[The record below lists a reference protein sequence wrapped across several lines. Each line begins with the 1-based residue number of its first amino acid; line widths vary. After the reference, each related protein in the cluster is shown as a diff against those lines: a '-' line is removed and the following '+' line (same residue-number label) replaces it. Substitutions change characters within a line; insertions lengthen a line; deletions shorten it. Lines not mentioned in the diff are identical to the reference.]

1 MATQEPDPA
10 TEAHVA
16 VDCYVRADA
25 VSDPLEADV
34 AALRRLERDGTVDDV
49 RVRVWPSEV
58 VVSPLTEETLAVR
71 RYRTFREWAAQW
83 AVRVEPPFRRETR
96 RSEFTGETREVLRTP
111 ALCVAVR
118 VNGRLREVFPHR
130 SQGTTYSVGDAVDAL
145 ERGAPTVDGA
155 LSVAVRPDHCPECD
169 VPLSTGQGLYA
180 CPDCEWVGVA
190 TGSGTYR
197 RLDADAPSFEGDD
210 GESEA
215 PSRGGRVSRSG

>member
-1 MATQEPDPA
+1 MATQNSDSA
-10 TEAHVA
+10 TSAHVA

-25 VSDPLEADV
+25 VSDPLEADL
-34 AALRRLERDGTVDDV
+34 AALRGLARDGAVDEL

-58 VVSPLTEETLAVR
+58 VLSPLTEDSLAVD

-130 SQGTTYSVGDAVDAL
+130 SRDTTYSVADAIDAL
-145 ERGAPTVDGA
+145 ERGVPTVDGA
-155 LSVAVRPDHCPECD
+155 LSVHVRPDHCPECD
-169 VPLSTGQGLYA
+169 VPLASGQGLYA
-180 CPDCEWVGVA
+180 CPECEWVGVA

-197 RLDADAPSFEGDD
+197 RHDVEERSVERPADEA
-210 GESEA
+210 GET
-215 PSRGGRVSRSG
+215 PVP